1 MVTRWDQM
9 QRNLKVLS
17 FLTTFFE
24 KFASNRWIFLPTNLS
39 DSRACTLY
47 SWHIESIHRN
57 FPMYLLMQANIRLPN
72 YSKEHDYLRLID
84 ERANTTPVVTK
95 NKASVYTTLMTT
107 VKEII
112 GAMTAA
118 SPEDIAFVEKAYE
131 LSKKAHEGQER
142 FSGEPYFIHPAA
154 TALVLAE
161 YGMDAVTIAA
171 GLLHDVVEDGKA
183 SREEVEKEFGKELL
197 FIVDGVTKLG
207 THKYRGAERH
217 AESLRRLLVATAS
230 DIRVLIVKLADRYH
244 NMQTLEHVPEH
255 KRRRIALET
264 IEIYAPIADRL
275 GMGRMKRDLED
286 LAFPFI
292 DPDAAAHTAE
302 LRKLKTK
309 ETEEGLAKVRKELG
323 RELAKK
329 GLKTF
334 HTDIRMKG
342 LWSLHQKLKRKHDDI
357 SLIHDIAAL
366 RIIVPTIEDCYT
378 TLGLVHSLYRPL
390 PGEFKDYIAF
400 PKPNG
405 YQSLHTTVMTPE
417 AGIVEIQIRTEDMHR
432 HAMYGIASHMSYKQ
446 LGKGIEK
453 LDKGAQKSRFAS
465 LSFSWRSLIP
475 SLMRV
480 TKKDDA
486 TVTGPTKVP
495 PWLADLAEAHTHIEG
510 SEEFVEGLKEDFFS
524 HRVFVFTPSGDV
536 IDLPATSTPI
546 DFAYAIHSDLGDHLQ
561 GAKVNGKLVSFDT
574 PLGNGDIVEITRRD
588 SAHPSA
594 KWLDLVRTS
603 LARRHI
609 RNALGLTE
617 KEKPPR
623 RTRRAPKE
631 K

>member
-1 MVTRWDQM
+1 
-9 QRNLKVLS
+9 
-17 FLTTFFE
+17 
-24 KFASNRWIFLPTNLS
+24 
-39 DSRACTLY
+39 
-47 SWHIESIHRN
+47 
-57 FPMYLLMQANIRLPN
+57 
-72 YSKEHDYLRLID
+72 
-84 ERANTTPVVTK
+84 
-95 NKASVYTTLMTT
+95 MTT

-112 GAMTAA
+112 GAMM
-118 SPEDIAFVEKAYE
+118 SPSKEDVAYVEKAYE
-131 LSKKAHEGQER
+131 LSKKAHEEQTR
-142 FSGEPYFIHPAA
+142 FSGEPYFVHPAA
-154 TALVLAE
+154 TAKILAE
-161 YGMDAVTIAA
+161 YGMDATTIAA

-183 SREEVEKEFGKELL
+183 SREEIEKEFGKELL

-244 NMQTLEHVPEH
+244 NMQTLEHVPSH

-275 GMGRMKRDLED
+275 GMGKMKRDLED

-302 LRKLKTK
+302 MRKLKTQ
-309 ETEEGLAKVRKELG
+309 ETEAGLAKVRKEIG
-323 RELAKK
+323 KELAKR

-342 LWSLHQKLKRKHDDI
+342 LWSLHKKLERKNDDI

-366 RIIVPTIEDCYT
+366 RIVTPTVEDCYS
-378 TLGLVHSLYRPL
+378 TLGIVHALFKPL

-405 YQSLHTTVMTPE
+405 YKSLHTTVVTPD
-417 AGIVEIQIRTEDMHR
+417 AGIVEIQIRTDEMHR
-432 HAMYGIASHMSYKQ
+432 HAMFGIASHMSYKQ
-446 LGKGIEK
+446 LGKNIEK
-453 LDKGAQKSRFAS
+453 LDKVAQKSRFSA

-475 SLMRV
+475 SLMKV
-480 TKKDDA
+480 VKKDSEA
-486 TVTGPTKVP
+486 PGKTKVP
-495 PWLADLAEAHTHIEG
+495 PWLAELADAHADAAG

-524 HRVFVFTPSGDV
+524 HRVFVFTPQGDV
-536 IDLPATSTPI
+536 IDLPSTSTPI

-574 PLGNGDIVEITRRD
+574 ELGNGDIVEVIRRD

-594 KWLDLVRTS
+594 KWLEIVRTS

-609 RNALGLTE
+609 RAALGLTE
-617 KEKPPR
+617 KEKPSRR
-623 RTRRAPKE
+623 RTKTNTERK
-631 K
+631 